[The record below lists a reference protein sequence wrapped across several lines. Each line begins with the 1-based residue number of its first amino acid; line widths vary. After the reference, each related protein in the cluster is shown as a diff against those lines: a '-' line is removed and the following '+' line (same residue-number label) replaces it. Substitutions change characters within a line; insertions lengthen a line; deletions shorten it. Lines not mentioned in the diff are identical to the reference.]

1 MLHSLFY
8 GVCNIFFI
16 LNINHFKVEFLQ
28 EQLMLTAKPV
38 TVIINMSEKDFIR
51 QNNKWLKPIFAWVNE
66 HSPGISYI
74 KISVPTKI

>member
-1 MLHSLFY
+1 MLKKYVIWSLKYFL
-8 GVCNIFFI
+8 I

-66 HSPGISYI
+66 HSPGTSP
-74 KISVPTKI
+74 SELF